1 MTRPVFLVLFLQ
13 SEVTESYGV
22 AARLIRLDCA
32 EVKSEP
38 PKFYFRPARPTISRI
53 PSSCGN
59 SASRVNLIRRAQNGF
74 AFDFFFKRDGKSF
87 CLTSDELIRAYHTGL
102 IQ

>member
-1 MTRPVFLVLFLQ
+1 MGYFTSTTF
-13 SEVTESYGV
+13 EVGG
-22 AARLIRLDCA
+22 AGARA
-32 EVKSEP
+32 S
-38 PKFYFRPARPTISRI
+38 PARPTISEI